1 MDLAV
6 IKGTMPKR
14 RVSKKELKAPD
25 EVQTRLSKVV
35 NFLLAHRHWVATGLI
50 SVILIG
56 SGTYLWQRQRM
67 KREEASSWM
76 LSQALREEGEKTR
89 RELTTVIR
97 EESKKTREELGAK
110 IDNVGNIVK
119 EESEKTREVIKEE
132 GEKTRGTF
140 SERFI
145 KLEEE
150 VARIKE
156 ALIKAGIM

>member
-1 MDLAV
+1 MKTKNYYRYLSA
-6 IKGTMPKR
+6 M
-14 RVSKKELKAPD
+14 
-25 EVQTRLSKVV
+25 QLSKI
-35 NFLLAHRHWVATGLI
+35 ATYGGRMLDKQEETI
-50 SVILIG
+50 KVI
-56 SGTYLWQRQRM
+56 
-67 KREEASSWM
+67 
-76 LSQALREEGEKTR
+76 REEGEKTR
-89 RELTTVIR
+89 EVVK